1 MNYFRDGS
9 IGCRDEYIYMSV
21 SIGRYSLGVSVK
33 CFGCSLY
40 FKSEVS
46 LLTFSFYDLSK
57 DVLKSSIIVASRP
70 I

>member
-1 MNYFRDGS
+1 
-9 IGCRDEYIYMSV
+9 MSV
-21 SIGRYSLGVSVK
+21 SIGRHALGVSVK